1 MIFEF
6 SGSLKEIEINELADC
21 NNIVSYVSATEF
33 EKYHN
38 NFGFC
43 DSAYEKYTNENNNF
57 RSKIEVCNDYSFG
70 TIKIIEPDV
79 NNKNET
85 FLAFYIRKN
94 MILIIEIQDQD
105 HSSRKKFLEAI
116 HRFSAKDYSAEK
128 FIFAFIDSLIKS
140 DNTGL
145 ENIEFEINRME
156 DKILNEYEFK
166 NFNEELLKY
175 KRKLLGLRNYYE
187 QLIDIGEVFIENE
200 NGLFENKNL
209 IYFKN
214 FIQKSER
221 LCSNVNLLRDSIV
234 QLRETYQSHLDLRL
248 NNTMKLFTVITAF
261 FSPLTLIAGWYGMN
275 FKYMPELGWK
285 YGYIFVIALSICSVF
300 ACMFIFKRKKLM

>member
-6 SGSLKEIEINELADC
+6 SDTLDEIEVDSIDKKKNTVAY
-21 NNIVSYVSATEF
+21 ISATEF
-33 EKYHN
+33 EKYHD
-38 NFGFC
+38 NFGIFGSVYDKFTS
-43 DSAYEKYTNENNNF
+43 DSKNF
-57 RSKIEVCNDYSFG
+57 RSKIEVCGDYCFG
-70 TIKIIEPDV
+70 TIKIIEPDI
-79 NNKNET
+79 NCQNET
-85 FLAFYIRKN
+85 VLAFYIKKEI
-94 MILIIEIQDQD
+94 ILIIEIQDFD
-105 HSSRKKFLEAI
+105 HSSRKRFLEAI

-187 QLIDIGEVFIENE
+187 QLIDIGEVFLENE
-200 NGLFENKNL
+200 NGLFDEKNL

-214 FIQKSER
+214 FIKKSER

-285 YGYIFVIALSICSVF
+285 YGYLFVIALSVCSVLG
-300 ACMFIFKRKKLM
+300 CMFIFKRKKLM

>member
-6 SGSLKEIEINELADC
+6 TDNLYEIEISELNKS
-21 NNIVSYVSATEF
+21 NNTVAYVSATEF
-33 EKYHN
+33 EKYHDD
-38 NFGFC
+38 FGFY
-43 DSAYEKYTNENNNF
+43 DSAYDKYTSENKNF
-57 RSKIEVCNDYSFG
+57 RTKIEVCSDYSFG
-70 TIKIIEPDV
+70 TLKIIEPDV

-85 FLAFYIRKN
+85 VLTFYIKRN
-94 MILIIEIQDQD
+94 LILIIEIQDFD
-105 HSSRKKFLEAI
+105 HSSRKRFLEAV
-116 HRFSAKDYSAEK
+116 HRFSAKDFLPEK

-156 DKILNEYEFK
+156 DKILNEFEYK
-166 NFNEELLKY
+166 NFNEDLLKY

-187 QLIDIGEVFIENE
+187 QLIDIGEVFLENE
-200 NGLFENKNL
+200 NGLFNEENL

-214 FIQKSER
+214 FIKKSDR
-221 LCSNVNLLRDSIV
+221 LCSNVNLLRDNIV

-261 FSPLTLIAGWYGMN
+261 FAPLTLIAGWYGMN
-275 FKYMPELGWK
+275 FTYMPELKWK
-285 YGYIFVIALSICSVF
+285 YGYLFVIALSISSVLG
-300 ACMFIFKRKKLM
+300 CMVIFKRKKLM